1 MKIELELSEPY
12 GRMVEEMEESEDINF
27 DVEEKLT
34 EVVEN
39 IIHNTYQDLKRRVIL
54 KEIAHKFMW

>member
-39 IIHNTYQDLKRRVIL
+39 IIHNTYQDLK
-54 KEIAHKFMW
+54 KKGNT